1 MMKYRFIVPERN
13 TYNTNDNNTIMNDI
27 VSIDL
32 FINEKNK
39 KIEDIIIGEMIS
51 SSKSYISSR
60 NRGITTSSL
69 AEGDYHQSTNQFDYI
84 YKNTIDSKINQGHYP
99 ITDLNDPYS
108 SSIIKEE
115 VLDYILN
122 LINNDENFDFTVEL
136 NGITYDLSDLNI
148 EYFILDKVEFDKY
161 FNINNDITNYKLNE
175 LEVIYKKEATTVIN
189 TYKSLLL
196 QLKENAKSYNI
207 NHDQESKSKFA
218 CSLSKIYEFWKFKME
233 VLVNHNVRD
242 IYLSNNIEK
251 IAYFSIEKEL
261 EKLTYVSKKYS
272 IISNYLK
279 YDFGKT
285 FIKRVLD
292 SAIYFYFKSKEEIS
306 NNTGVFKVYNL
317 RRVINAHMIFIENK
331 INPMI
336 SIYIE
341 LKNILDPNFKIMD
354 GFIFED
360 FDEEMAK
367 VYLSNSSMSNGYHF
381 HNDNLDNDYSLCL
394 RFIPTIALKEKS
406 LTKDTNKDNNTFHFS
421 NNTLYNYNT
430 NIFNRGSTLNY
441 NYRDNLYKRTEVRIE
456 YFNIK
461 TIMNNEKFDSKYKS
475 LCKNIISNLLKSTKD
490 YLDNMETFED
500 LELTR
505 VFRLSID
512 YKRILNKLYLNRH
525 FNYNSEHNNNIQGIN
540 KMTVIQFD
548 RASRLEK
555 LGYNNLVEMY
565 TRVHRDYFLDF
576 IHNYLKKHK
585 KTHVTSNILN
595 KLDDMFKFINII
607 FEKESYSN
615 SEIDNEDQYFT
626 ESFIKI
632 ANIFSVFKKMM
643 LFNSDANIYN
653 KIKKFPKS
661 FDFKDKSLYNNILLY
676 KILSSNNSLKYKS
689 KIEELNKALGIET
702 VKKDQYSY
710 MSENYRLGFY
720 NKNLLKISSMTNFG
734 ITPILTSNFPLT
746 YNPINKK
753 DMYFSNTNK
762 EFKDEKILDFYLLRY
777 IKSSKIKSWVN
788 SEIRVLEN
796 VPKEFFNV
804 SRKRLEGDP
813 DGDYQNINC
822 FNVQL
827 EQPMNTELVGDL
839 FIEDTED

>member
-13 TYNTNDNNTIMNDI
+13 TYDTNDNNTIMNDI

-39 KIEDIIIGEMIS
+39 KIEDIIIGKIIS

-60 NRGITTSSL
+60 NRGITSSL
-69 AEGDYHQSTNQFDYI
+69 AVGDYHQSTNQFDFV
-84 YKNTIDSKINQGHYP
+84 YKNTIDSKINQVHFP
-99 ITDLNDPYS
+99 ITDLDDPYS
-108 SSIIKEE
+108 PSIIKEE

-122 LINNDENFDFTVEL
+122 LIKNDENFDFTVEL
-136 NGITYDLSDLNI
+136 NGITYDLSDLDI

-161 FNINNDITNYKLNE
+161 FNITNYKLNE
-175 LEVIYKKEATTVIN
+175 LEVMYKEEATTVIN
-189 TYKSLLL
+189 TYKNLLL

-207 NHDQESKSKFA
+207 NYDQESKSKFA
-218 CSLSKIYEFWKFKME
+218 YSLSKIYEFWKSKME

-251 IAYFSIEKEL
+251 VAYFSIEKEL
-261 EKLTYVSKKYS
+261 EKLICVSKKYS

-292 SAIYFYFKSKEEIS
+292 SVIYFYFKSKEEIS
-306 NNTGVFKVYNL
+306 NSTLVFKVYNL
-317 RRVINAHMIFIENK
+317 RRVINAHIIFIENK

-367 VYLSNSSMSNGYHF
+367 VYLFSSSTSMGNGYIL
-381 HNDNLDNDYSLCL
+381 HNDIFNNNYDYSLCL
-394 RFIPTIALKEKS
+394 RFIPTINLKEK
-406 LTKDTNKDNNTFHFS
+406 LFTKDINNDNHTIGLNNTS
-421 NNTLYNYNT
+421 VNIYNT
-430 NIFNRGSTLNY
+430 NIFNRSSTLNY
-441 NYRDNLYKRTEVRIE
+441 NYRDNLYKKTEVRIE

-461 TIMNNEKFDSKYKS
+461 TIMKNDKFDNKYKS
-475 LCKNIISNLLKSTKD
+475 LCKNVISNLLKSTKD

-525 FNYNSEHNNNIQGIN
+525 FNYNSEHNNNIQSIN
-540 KMTVIQFD
+540 KMTAIQFD

-576 IHNYLKKHK
+576 IHNYLRKHK

-595 KLDDMFKFINII
+595 KLDDMFTFINII

-615 SEIDNEDQYFT
+615 SEIDNKDQYFT

-676 KILSSNNSLKYKS
+676 NILNSYNSLKFKF

-702 VKKDQYSY
+702 GRKDHYSY
-710 MSENYRLGFY
+710 MNENYRIGFY
-720 NKNLLKISSMTNFG
+720 SRNVLKKSNLINSG

-746 YNPINKK
+746 YNSINKK
-753 DMYFSNTNK
+753 DMYYSNTNR

-788 SEIRVLEN
+788 SEIRILEN
-796 VPKEFFNV
+796 VPEEFFNG
-804 SRKRLEGDP
+804 SRKRLDGDP
-813 DGDYQNINC
+813 DGDYQIINY

-827 EQPMNTELVGDL
+827 EQPINAELVGDL
-839 FIEDTED
+839 FIEDTEG